1 MLSNTLFIIRRD
13 GVRGERRHSSRGPLE
28 GKRKTGIHDER
39 VGLHRHDGARCRFG
53 LTRVPVAELPKI
65 LEFDC

>member
-13 GVRGERRHSSRGPLE
+13 GVRGERRHSSRGPFE

-39 VGLHRHDGARCRFG
+39 VGFHRHDGPRCRFG
-53 LTRVPVAELPKI
+53 LTPVPVVELPNKM
-65 LEFDC
+65 ES